1 MAKLFEQF
9 FEQFGQSLPMYFISM
24 YYKHLHIQYTKT
36 FLHYFSAFL
45 VPLHSGYDEQLQNSL
60 PELMP
65 FLAMRFIIG
74 FPHFGHNG
82 DSV

>member
-1 MAKLFEQF
+1 MLSFHMAKLFEQF

-45 VPLHSGYDEQLQNSL
+45 VPLHSGYEEQLQNSL
-60 PELMP
+60 KKNRAASTIR
-65 FLAMRFIIG
+65 FLFE
-74 FPHFGHNG
+74 
-82 DSV
+82 

>member
-45 VPLHSGYDEQLQNSL
+45 VPLHSGYEEQLQNSL
-60 PELMP
+60 KKIGRHPPSDFYLNNL
-65 FLAMRFIIG
+65 FSII
-74 FPHFGHNG
+74 
-82 DSV
+82 

>member
-36 FLHYFSAFL
+36 ICITFLLSLFRYIRDMMS
-45 VPLHSGYDEQLQNSL
+45 NSKIL
-60 PELMP
+60 YQ
-65 FLAMRFIIG
+65 
-74 FPHFGHNG
+74 
-82 DSV
+82 S